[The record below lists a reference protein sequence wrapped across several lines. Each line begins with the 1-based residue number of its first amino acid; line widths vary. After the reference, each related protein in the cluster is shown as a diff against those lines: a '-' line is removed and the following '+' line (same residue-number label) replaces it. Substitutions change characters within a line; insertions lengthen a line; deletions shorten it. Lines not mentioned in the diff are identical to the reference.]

1 VVVVVFA
8 RNFGSGRALNSFVV
22 LVVFCDTGALEWL
35 LNVFDAAVVVV
46 FSSALALN

>member
-8 RNFGSGRALNSFVV
+8 RNFGSGRALNSFV
-22 LVVFCDTGALEWL
+22 VVFCDTGALEWL